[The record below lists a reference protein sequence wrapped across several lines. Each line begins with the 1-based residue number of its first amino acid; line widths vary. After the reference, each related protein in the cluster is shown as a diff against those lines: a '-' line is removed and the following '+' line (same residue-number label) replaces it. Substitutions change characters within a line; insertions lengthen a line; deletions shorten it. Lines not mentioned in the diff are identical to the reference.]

1 MVEIAVESGMFFNPG
16 DGVYRMSR
24 KIGKIAFNT
33 ITVIQKDPDS
43 PLAGVINLMVGNK
56 RHVLDLAAGDRWFG
70 FASTM
75 SCVDAE
81 LVGVGNASDPARGRE
96 QFTLCL
102 S

>member
-24 KIGKIAFNT
+24 KAGKITFNT
-33 ITVIQKDPDS
+33 LTVMQKDPDS
-43 PLAGVINLMVGNK
+43 PLAGVINLMMGNK
-56 RHVLDLAAGDRWFG
+56 RHAIDLSAGDRWFG
-70 FASTM
+70 FANAM

-81 LVGVGNASDPARGRE
+81 MIGVGNANDPARDRE